1 MPDNGKIKGGSGGFT
16 PPDFSKMKPEYLE
29 LTPEK
34 EFQELKTEY
43 EKSVKEFQTSVADEI
58 DYVAAGSKIQEVLF
72 NADRKVNTA
81 YDNATAVIDRVFNS
95 VAALNA
101 RISDSLNNAYSDIGG
116 ATTMTETDLPKTKA
130 PQTKIELLMKYI
142 NKLDLTKIDD
152 KNTAHQVQQIMF
164 LAAQLVKDYEAQTSY
179 EKMMDRIS
187 NQRTQQQKE
196 IMDQYWQLLEF
207 QDRRT
212 EILKERADLYKK
224 RGIE

>member
-1 MPDNGKIKGGSGGFT
+1 
-16 PPDFSKMKPEYLE
+16 
-29 LTPEK
+29 
-34 EFQELKTEY
+34 
-43 EKSVKEFQTSVADEI
+43 
-58 DYVAAGSKIQEVLF
+58 
-72 NADRKVNTA
+72 
-81 YDNATAVIDRVFNS
+81 
-95 VAALNA
+95 
-101 RISDSLNNAYSDIGG
+101 LNNAYSDIGG

-179 EKMMDRIS
+179 EKMMERIS